1 MESNEMVREREV
13 RPNVYRTNGDATI
26 KRNYTERDMVRV
38 VTPVDRVRWSAV
50 FAGLFTTISTF
61 IVLSVLGIAIGATAF
76 IPGDTLSGFGTSAG
90 IWSAVS
96 ALIAF
101 FVGGMIA
108 ARAAAVTGR
117 ANGALNGAMV
127 WLVMIPLALYMV
139 SSGIGST
146 LSALGGVAA
155 TGLQVAAPAI
165 GQVASDIANTQGIT
179 VEGVQA
185 TAEAAGQTLAAPDAQ
200 ATVQAQVQAALP
212 DVNATEVAQATETTA
227 WSTLVA
233 LLLGLVAAWVG
244 GLAGGR
250 NRTDEAVAVTV

>member
-1 MESNEMVREREV
+1 MESNEMVREREA

-26 KRNYTERDMVRV
+26 ERNYVERDMVRV

-61 IVLSVLGIAIGATAF
+61 ILLSVLGIAIGATAF
-76 IPGDTLSGFGTSAG
+76 TPGDTLSGFGTSAG

-101 FVGGMIA
+101 FIGGMIA

-155 TGLQVAAPAI
+155 TGLQVAAPVVA
-165 GQVASDIANTQGIT
+165 QVASDVANAQGIT

-250 NRTDEAVAVTV
+250 SRTNEQVAVTV